1 MIYLQS
7 KKDFM
12 YHHDFTTKT
21 GKHYTKYYNVYAGQ
35 LLTMCEAI
43 QKFDLTLDD
52 IFKRYPFDVVR
63 INRRHTYRSPILGR
77 LPKFGYVETI
87 QIIN

>member
-1 MIYLQS
+1 MIYLYA

-12 YHHDFTTKT
+12 YHHDFVTKK

-63 INRRHTYRSPILGR
+63 INRRHTIRSQIYGR
-77 LPKFGYVETI
+77 HAKLSYSDTME
-87 QIIN
+87 IIN

>member
-1 MIYLQS
+1 MIYLYS

-63 INRRHTYRSPILGR
+63 INRRHTVKTSIFGR
-77 LPKFGYVETI
+77 YAKLGYVEI
-87 QIIN
+87 MEIVN